1 MTVIRKDSPEDWK
14 ELSPST
20 ISLRSHTMLKQ
31 VLCLALVALAAAQNV
46 DEQCGTCVVDG
57 GPLTENGAVGYT
69 YDPNDCGAYWV
80 CIRRSERGDDG
91 WMYDVFTRDCAP
103 GTLWLQKI
111 QACSRCDS
119 EDVTC
124 ENSGPKPPL
133 GSEQCPEQPPPKST
147 LPPLPP
153 VEQLD
158 QNCTD
163 DAGLMKSSVIGEASK
178 FFIHYPNHDPL
189 GPVSC
194 EPYNFSLS
202 LCRCNA
208 PEYDGVNFGFE
219 GSFHAAGNIAVC
231 LPNARRSVYFVN
243 ESRVGDQSV
252 YLDGMGHIECP
263 LFKQNSPRAPF
274 SVALWVYVDPIV
286 SDQRK
291 VALVNNAKC
300 NIAPTFELSVQ
311 GGVVEV
317 NIVTDNGTFSAS
329 GQLGGAYQGEW
340 HQYRASYNGAILS
353 LDLDGSMASEVPAD
367 GDLLSNE
374 AAWVVGLNCYQD
386 TQQGAP
392 TSSLTGNVD
401 QLEISFKEY
410 IRP

>member
-1 MTVIRKDSPEDWK
+1 MTVIRKDSSEDWK

-20 ISLRSHTMLKQ
+20 ISLRSHSMLKQ

-69 YDPNDCGAYWV
+69 YDPNDCGGYWV

-91 WMYDVFTRDCAP
+91 WMYTVFTKSCAP
-103 GTLWLQKI
+103 GTLWNQKV
-111 QACSRCDS
+111 QACSRCDD
-119 EDVTC
+119 EAVTC

-133 GSEQCPEQPPPKST
+133 GSDQCDGYVDGTT

-153 VEQLD
+153 VEQPD

-189 GPVSC
+189 GPIFC

-208 PEYDGVNFGFE
+208 PEYDGVDFGFE
-219 GSFHAAGNIAVC
+219 GSFYAAGNIAFSV
-231 LPNARRSVYFVN
+231 PNSRRNVYFVN

-252 YLDGMGHIECP
+252 YLDGMGHIEFP

-274 SVALWVYVDPIV
+274 SCALWFYVDPMV
-286 SDQRK
+286 SNQRK

-300 NIAPTFELSVQ
+300 HIAPTFELSVQ
-311 GGVVEV
+311 GGEVVV
-317 NIVTDNGTFSAS
+317 TIVTDNGTFSAS

-340 HQYRASYNGAILS
+340 HHVRASYNGAILS
-353 LDLDGSMASEVPAD
+353 LVLDNSLASEVPAD

-386 TQQGAP
+386 TQQGGP
-392 TSSLTGNVD
+392 SSSLTGNVD